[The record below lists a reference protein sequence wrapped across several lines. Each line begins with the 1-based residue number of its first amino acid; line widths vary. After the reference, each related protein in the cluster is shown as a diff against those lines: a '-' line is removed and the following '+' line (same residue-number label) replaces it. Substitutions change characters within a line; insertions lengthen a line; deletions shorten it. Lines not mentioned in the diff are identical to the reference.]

1 MFGSSSGVPLLAPRH
16 CLITVEHQRSPC
28 APLLDQLLL
37 EGAVALG
44 RERLL
49 GMEGVEPGAPT
60 ATDHTVVPLDE
71 PRECVPR
78 RRAAHVPRSG
88 RGRWRHA
95 VPAAGYRGGPAR
107 PGRNQNVR
115 LARDL
120 RALQADPRRAGLRP
134 PSEPSVSRRTQASFV
149 NTGAPWSCVAST
161 RVEARV
167 RTGGCLCG
175 AVRYSLRGDPM
186 HVRRCHCANCRKESG
201 SAFTVYAHWPV
212 EAFEM
217 SGEIS
222 SYDGRGF
229 CPRCGSR
236 LLDTSNPGDTFVEIR
251 IGSFEDRPFE
261 LKPADEIWV
270 KRRESWI

>member
-78 RRAAHVPRSG
+78 RRAAHVLRSG
-88 RGRWRHA
+88 RRRWRHA

-107 PGRNQNVR
+107 PGRNLNVR

-120 RALQADPRRAGLRP
+120 RALQADPRQAGLRP

-149 NTGAPWSCVAST
+149 KTGAGEPSQPRITPIAPRFSIGCRAS
-161 RVEARV
+161 
-167 RTGGCLCG
+167 
-175 AVRYSLRGDPM
+175 
-186 HVRRCHCANCRKESG
+186 
-201 SAFTVYAHWPV
+201 
-212 EAFEM
+212 
-217 SGEIS
+217 
-222 SYDGRGF
+222 
-229 CPRCGSR
+229 
-236 LLDTSNPGDTFVEIR
+236 
-251 IGSFEDRPFE
+251 RPT
-261 LKPADEIWV
+261 
-270 KRRESWI
+270 